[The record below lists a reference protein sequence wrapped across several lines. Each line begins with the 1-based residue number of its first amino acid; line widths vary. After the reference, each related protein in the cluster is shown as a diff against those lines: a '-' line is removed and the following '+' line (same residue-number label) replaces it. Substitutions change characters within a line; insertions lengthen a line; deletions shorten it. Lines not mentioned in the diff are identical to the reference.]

1 MSERFVEKR
10 LIWRGS
16 VSDLVTD
23 LRGAMDAEAFEKL
36 RDQLRPSHSCLDC
49 ESQNASRTS
58 AEPLAL
64 CQEHLDERLNN
75 THKSSFRGGGETER
89 ARILSMLR
97 ERAADE
103 FLAGREDGARKLR
116 DLMAAIT
123 K

>member
-1 MSERFVEKR
+1 MSEGFVEKH

-16 VSDLVTD
+16 VGDLITD
-23 LRGAMDAEAFEKL
+23 LRGALGAEAFEKL
-36 RDQLRPSHSCLDC
+36 RDQLRPSRTCLDC
-49 ESQNASRTS
+49 ASSDEEDT
-58 AEPLAL
+58 LVL
-64 CQEHLDERLNN
+64 CEMHLDERLNN
-75 THKSSFRGGGETER
+75 THKSSFRGGGEAER
-89 ARILSMLR
+89 ARILGLIR

>member
-1 MSERFVEKR
+1 MSERFVEKH

-36 RDQLRPSHSCLDC
+36 RDQLRPSRSCLDC
-49 ESQNASRTS
+49 ENSDEEAT
-58 AEPLAL
+58 LVL
-64 CQEHLDERLNN
+64 CEEHLDERLNN

-89 ARILSMLR
+89 ARILSMIR